1 MRLLSN
7 ALVNKKKKKENL
19 KTKILLEVIEDII
32 IKYPN
37 TYDFTQQKLNEK
49 CNREGILTDKSFF
62 FFFLICLEANEASHL
77 LKSVYTISRFKSAI
91 CLIKILKGA

>member
-49 CNREGILTDKSFF
+49 CNREGILTDKGFF
-62 FFFLICLEANEASHL
+62 VFF
-77 LKSVYTISRFKSAI
+77 
-91 CLIKILKGA
+91 